1 MEVLSIVALVLTLC
15 GFMVPVQHRLHRWV
29 LPDRFSEG
37 RSRREVLLSQ
47 SLGLVP
53 RWFILGATA
62 LGCLG
67 LLMLLGLLVTGNL
80 VF

>member
-1 MEVLSIVALVLTLC
+1 VEVTSVVALILTLC
-15 GFMVPVQHRLHRWV
+15 GFLVPVQHRLHCWV

-53 RWFILGATA
+53 RWVIVGSTA
-62 LGCLG
+62 IGCVG
-67 LLMLLGLLVTGNL
+67 LVMLLALLATGNL
-80 VF
+80 VL